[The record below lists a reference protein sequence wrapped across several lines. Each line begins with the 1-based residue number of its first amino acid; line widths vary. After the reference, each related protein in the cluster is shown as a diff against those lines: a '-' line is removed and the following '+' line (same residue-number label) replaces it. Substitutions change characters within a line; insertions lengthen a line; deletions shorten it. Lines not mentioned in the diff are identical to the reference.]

1 MPSQESQAMEALY
14 RRLNDLLA
22 SPGISPDIFGLIME
36 ETATVSAE
44 PTDVTYDEVQC
55 PGTVRPAIWCKP
67 LSASPSRVILYIHG
81 GGFTGGS
88 PACHRKLAAH
98 LAKRAGCHAIVIDY
112 RRSPEH
118 QFPKQIDDV
127 LATYDWL
134 VNKRGIA
141 SKQIAFAGD
150 SAGANLTVAVSLA
163 ARNRGLEV
171 PASIIAFS
179 PWIDMK
185 LTSTT
190 YQTHAHTDALVVQE
204 AMQGLVGAY
213 VGDASLDEPLIDLI
227 HADLKGLPP
236 MYITAGTAEVLQ
248 DDATR
253 LADNARSA
261 GVEVHV
267 ELVKDM
273 QHVWVFMAGNA
284 PEADSSL
291 ARAAA
296 FIHSKFK

>member
-1 MPSQESQAMEALY
+1 MPSQESQALKALY
-14 RRLNDLLA
+14 RRINGLLA
-22 SPGISPDIFGLIME
+22 SPGLNPDFFGIVME

-44 PTDVTYDEVQC
+44 PTDVTYEEVQC

-81 GGFTGGS
+81 GGFSGGS
-88 PACHRKLAAH
+88 PACHRKMVAH
-98 LAKRAGCHAIVIDY
+98 LAKRARCHAIVIDY

-134 VNKRGIA
+134 VKERGFT
-141 SKQIAFAGD
+141 SKHIAFAGD
-150 SAGANLTVAVSLA
+150 SAGGNLTVAASLA

-171 PASIIAFS
+171 PASIVAFS

-185 LTSTT
+185 LTSKT
-190 YQTHAHTDALVVQE
+190 YQTHAHTDALVIQE

-213 VGDASLDEPLIDLI
+213 VGDASLEDPLIDLI

-236 MYITAGTAEVLQ
+236 MYITVGTAEVLH

-261 GVEVHV
+261 GVEVHL
-267 ELVKDM
+267 ELEKDM
-273 QHVWVFMAGNA
+273 QHVWVFMAGTA

-291 ARAAA
+291 ARAAE
-296 FIHSKFK
+296 FIRGKF